1 MRFSDI
7 KQNPWNYDRTTVLN
21 ALKRYFTID
30 IPTDSPFPITK
41 SIYTIYLTNETTEPI
56 SVTLG
61 TQSGIRNAFEN
72 QLGYIHPKTL
82 ETIYDNHFEGKP
94 SFTDDFIQ
102 KIVCQTANRDAFLAT
117 IKKAIAVD
125 YLEKTAK
132 ASPAVLET
140 YFGPYFED
148 LLKESNLPFEL
159 HFKYVIRNIHT
170 IDIYGDSRNILNQLI
185 QDPKTKQWSLNK
197 PFSEENEI
205 KFRKDCYKIFFK
217 LREQPK
223 VLTHTLKLQNPLSD
237 ILESQLATFKT
248 LPTTV
253 YATDN
258 GLRWIYDNG
267 EYDYDNDYNDYNDYN
282 DRNRYDIDV
291 PVNIKLT
298 SNKTLELAFPIKRGQ
313 SLIPA
318 QKLIDSSDQYLSR
331 LIKKQ
336 LKSALI
342 NDTLE
347 QAIEPHKHTITNF
360 LDQLPKHDTLEFKE
374 TGNTYTLTKWS
385 TEDVSYSYNNNCL
398 ITFEKED
405 NDYYYEANSSLY
417 DIDETLLKDL
427 ITDLI
432 SKF

>member
-7 KQNPWNYDRTTVLN
+7 KQNPWDYDRTTVIN

-30 IPTDSPFPITK
+30 MPTDSSFPITK
-41 SIYTIYLTNETTEPI
+41 NSYTIYLSNETTELI
-56 SVTLG
+56 SVTLK
-61 TQSGIRNAFEN
+61 TQSNIRDTFEN
-72 QLGYIHPKTL
+72 RLGYVNPKTL
-82 ETIYDNHFEGKP
+82 ETIYDNRFEEKP
-94 SFTDDFIQ
+94 SFTEDFIQ
-102 KIVCQTANRDAFLAT
+102 KIVCQTANQESFLT
-117 IKKAIAVD
+117 IIKKAIAVD
-125 YLEKTAK
+125 YLEKTAN
-132 ASPAVLET
+132 ASSAVLET

-148 LLKESNLPFEL
+148 LLKETNLPSEL
-159 HFKYVIRNIHT
+159 HFKYVIRNIHL

-185 QDPKTKQWSLNK
+185 QDPKTKQWSLGK

-205 KFRKDCYKIFFK
+205 KFKKDCHTILTH

-223 VLTHTLKLQNPLSD
+223 ALTRTLELKQPLSE
-237 ILESQLATFKT
+237 ILKSQLADLKT

-267 EYDYDNDYNDYNDYN
+267 EYDYDNDYDYYN

-298 SNKTLELAFPIKRGQ
+298 SNKTLELTFPIKRGQ

-347 QAIEPHKHTITNF
+347 QAIEPRKHTITNF
-360 LDQLPKHDTLEFKE
+360 LDQLNTNDSLKFKE
-374 TGNTYTLTKWS
+374 NGNTYNLEKNFS
-385 TEDVSYSYNNNCL
+385 GDYCYYDYNTDYL
-398 ITFEKED
+398 ITFKKEN
-405 NDYYYEANSSLY
+405 NDYHYEATSSLL
-417 DIDETLLKDL
+417 DIDEVLLKDL
-427 ITDLI
+427 IIDLI

>member
-7 KQNPWNYDRTTVLN
+7 KQNPWDYDRTTVLN

-30 IPTDSPFPITK
+30 RPTDSPFPITK
-41 SIYTIYLTNETTEPI
+41 DSYTIYLTNETTEPI
-56 SVTLG
+56 PVTLN
-61 TQSGIRNAFEN
+61 TRLETRDNFNS
-72 QLGYIHPKTL
+72 QLGYVNSKTL
-82 ETIYDNHFEGKP
+82 ETIYDNHFENEP

-102 KIVCQTANRDAFLAT
+102 KIVCQTADQESFLAA
-117 IKKAIAVD
+117 IKKTIAAD

-132 ASPAVLET
+132 ATPAVLET

-148 LLKESNLPFEL
+148 LLKETNRPLEL
-159 HFKYVIRNIHT
+159 HFKYTIRNIHL

-185 QDPKTKQWSLNK
+185 QNPKTKQWSLNK

-205 KFRKDCYKIFFK
+205 KFRKDCYTIFFK

-223 VLTHTLKLQNPLSD
+223 TLTRTLELKQPLSET
-237 ILESQLATFKT
+237 LQSYLGTVKT

-267 EYDYDNDYNDYNDYN
+267 EFDYDNDYNDYN
-282 DRNRYDIDV
+282 DRNRYDINV
-291 PVNIKLT
+291 PVSIKLT
-298 SNKTLELAFPIKRGQ
+298 ADNSLELTFPIKRGQ

-318 QKLIDSSDQYLSR
+318 QQLINSGDPYLFR

-336 LKSALI
+336 LKATLI
-342 NDTLE
+342 NNTLE
-347 QAIEPHKHTITNF
+347 QTIEPRKQAITNF

-374 TGNTYTLTKWS
+374 NGNIYKLIKWS
-385 TEDVSYSYNNNCL
+385 TEDVSYSYNNNYL
-398 ITFEKED
+398 ITFEKEND
-405 NDYYYEANSSLY
+405 NYHYEANLSLY
-417 DIDETLLKDL
+417 DINETLLKDL

-432 SKF
+432 EKF

>member
-21 ALKRYFTID
+21 ALKHYFTID
-30 IPTDSPFPITK
+30 MPTDSPFPITK

-56 SVTLG
+56 PVTLD
-61 TQSGIRNAFEN
+61 TRLETRDSFNS
-72 QLGYIHPKTL
+72 QLGYVNSKTL
-82 ETIYDNHFEGKP
+82 ETIYDNHFENEP

-102 KIVCQTANRDAFLAT
+102 KIVCQTADQESFLT
-117 IKKAIAVD
+117 IIKKAIAID
-125 YLEKTAK
+125 YLEKTAR
-132 ASPAVLET
+132 ASSAILET

-148 LLKESNLPFEL
+148 LLKERNLPVEL
-159 HFKYVIRNIHT
+159 QFKYVIRNIHT

-185 QDPKTKQWSLNK
+185 QDPKTKQWSLDK

-205 KFRKDCYKIFFK
+205 KFRKDCYTIFFK

-223 VLTHTLKLQNPLSD
+223 VLTRTLKLQNPLSD
-237 ILESQLATFKT
+237 ILESQLATLKT

-253 YATDN
+253 YATDD

-267 EYDYDNDYNDYNDYN
+267 EFDYDNDYNDYN

-291 PVNIKLT
+291 PVSIKLT
-298 SNKTLELAFPIKRGQ
+298 ADNTLELTFPIKRGQ

-318 QKLIDSSDQYLSR
+318 QQLIDSNDPYLFR
-331 LIKKQ
+331 LVKKQ
-336 LKSALI
+336 LKATLI
-342 NDTLE
+342 NNTLE
-347 QAIEPHKHTITNF
+347 QAIEPRKQAITNF
-360 LDQLPKHDTLEFKE
+360 LDQLPKHNTLEFKE
-374 TGNTYTLTKWS
+374 NGNIYKLTKWS
-385 TEDVSYSYNNNCL
+385 TEDVSYSYNNSHL

-405 NDYYYEANSSLY
+405 HNYRYEANSSLY
-417 DIDETLLKDL
+417 DINETLLKDL

-432 SKF
+432 EKF

>member
-7 KQNPWNYDRTTVLN
+7 KQNPLDYDRTTVLN

-30 IPTDSPFPITK
+30 MPTDSPFPITK
-41 SIYTIYLTNETTEPI
+41 NVYTIYLTNETTEPL

-61 TQSGIRNAFEN
+61 TQSNIRDTFEN

-82 ETIYDNHFEGKP
+82 ETIYDNHFENKP

-102 KIVCQTANRDAFLAT
+102 KIVCQTANQESFLAA

-148 LLKESNLPFEL
+148 LLTESNLPVEL
-159 HFKYVIRNIHT
+159 NFKYVIRNIHT

-185 QDPKTKQWSLNK
+185 QDPETKQWSLDK
-197 PFSEENEI
+197 PFSEEDEI

-223 VLTHTLKLQNPLSD
+223 VLTRTLKLQNPLSD
-237 ILESQLATFKT
+237 ILESQLATLKT

-253 YATDN
+253 YATNED
-258 GLRWIYDNG
+258 LRWIYDNG
-267 EYDYDNDYNDYNDYN
+267 EFDYDNDYYD

-291 PVNIKLT
+291 PVTIKLA
-298 SNKTLELAFPIKRGQ
+298 SNNTLELAFPIKRGQ

-318 QKLIDSSDQYLSR
+318 QKLIDSNDQYLSR

-347 QAIEPHKHTITNF
+347 EAIEPRKQAITNF
-360 LDQLPKHDTLEFKE
+360 LDQLPKHNTLEFKE
-374 TGNTYTLTKWS
+374 NGNIYKLTKWS
-385 TEDVSYSYNNNCL
+385 TEDVSYSYNNSHL

-405 NDYYYEANSSLY
+405 HNYRYEANSSLY
-417 DIDETLLKDL
+417 DINETLLKDL

-432 SKF
+432 EKF

>member
-30 IPTDSPFPITK
+30 MPTDSPFPITK
-41 SIYTIYLTNETTEPI
+41 NSYTIYLSNETTELIP
-56 SVTLG
+56 VTLE
-61 TQSGIRNAFEN
+61 THLETKDNFNS
-72 QLGYIHPKTL
+72 QLGHVHPKTL
-82 ETIYDNHFEGKP
+82 ETIYDNHFENKP

-102 KIVCQTANRDAFLAT
+102 KIVCQTTDQESFLAS
-117 IKKAIAVD
+117 IKKALAVD

-148 LLKESNLPFEL
+148 LLKETNLPVEL
-159 HFKYVIRNIHT
+159 HFKYVIRDIHT

-185 QDPKTKQWSLNK
+185 QDPKTKQWSLDK
-197 PFSEENEI
+197 PFSEEDEI

-223 VLTHTLKLQNPLSD
+223 MLTRTLKLQNPLSEVLQSQLD
-237 ILESQLATFKT
+237 ILKT

-267 EYDYDNDYNDYNDYN
+267 EFDYDNDYNDYN
-282 DRNRYDIDV
+282 DRNRYDINV
-291 PVNIKLT
+291 PVSIKLT
-298 SNKTLELAFPIKRGQ
+298 ADNSLELTFPIKRGQ

-318 QKLIDSSDQYLSR
+318 QKLIDSNDQYLSR

-336 LKSALI
+336 LKSILI
-342 NDTLE
+342 NNTLE
-347 QAIEPHKHTITNF
+347 QAIEPRKQAITNF

-374 TGNTYTLTKWS
+374 NGNIYKLIKWS
-385 TEDVSYSYNNNCL
+385 TEDVSYSYNNSYL

-405 NDYYYEANSSLY
+405 DNYHYEANLSLY
-417 DIDETLLKDL
+417 DINETLLKDL
-427 ITDLI
+427 IIDLI